1 MWTVSQPGLIG
12 GALKDWGAQDMPENG
27 HNLIIY
33 ANTWP
38 SPHTRYPGAAVNTA
52 ESKSL
57 SYLKNMQWTS
67 QISTMYYAHVTSQRA
82 AS

>member
-12 GALKDWGAQDMPENG
+12 GALKDWGAQETPENG

-38 SPHTRYPGAAVNTA
+38 SPHTCYPGAAVDTA
-52 ESKSL
+52 EPKSL

-67 QISTMYYAHVTSQRA
+67 
-82 AS
+82 

>member
-12 GALKDWGAQDMPENG
+12 GALKDWGAQETPENG

-38 SPHTRYPGAAVNTA
+38 SPHTCYPGAAVDNV
-52 ESKSL
+52 EPKYL
-57 SYLKNMQWTS
+57 SYLKNMQ
-67 QISTMYYAHVTSQRA
+67 
-82 AS
+82 